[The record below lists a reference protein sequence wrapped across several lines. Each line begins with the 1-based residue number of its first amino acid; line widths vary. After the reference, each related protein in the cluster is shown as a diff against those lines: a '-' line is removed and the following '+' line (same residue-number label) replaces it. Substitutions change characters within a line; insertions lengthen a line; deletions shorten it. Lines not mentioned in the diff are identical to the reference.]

1 MMERNVIYNE
11 LLNFNII
18 MNGNGQNDGQVYK
31 ILQEI
36 SLSNYVIVFNN

>member
-1 MMERNVIYNE
+1 
-11 LLNFNII
+11 

-36 SLSNYVIVFNN
+36 SLSNCAIVFNN

>member
-1 MMERNVIYNE
+1 
-11 LLNFNII
+11 

-36 SLSNYVIVFNN
+36 SLNNYVIVSNN

>member
-1 MMERNVIYNE
+1 
-11 LLNFNII
+11 

-36 SLSNYVIVFNN
+36 SLNNYVIVFNN